1 MKKYCYTKKINLNF
15 LEALDEV
22 RFIFAENWF
31 WVVSNVNISEK
42 INKNIDSGFKNYTV
56 LWVCA
61 PELAYKYL
69 SYNLELWIF
78 MPCSIAIYE
87 KDDWIY
93 ISAWLPDILWAWFI
107 DDESLIN
114 FSSELSLKIK
124 EIVDEI

>member
-1 MKKYCYTKKINLNF
+1 MNKYCYTKKIELNF

-22 RFIFAENWF
+22 RFIFSENWF

-42 INKNIDSGFKNYTV
+42 INKNIDENFKNYTV
-56 LWVCA
+56 LWVCK

-87 KDDWIY
+87 KSDWVY
-93 ISAWLPDILWAWFI
+93 ISAWLPDILSKWFI
-107 DDESLIN
+107 EDSLLID
-114 FSSELSLKIK
+114 FSSDLSVQIK
-124 EIVDEI
+124 EIVDKI